1 MSTLNQIKSGMNQI
15 WDSLVEGWQHLYQR
29 ATNAITRFKATG
41 SDSQQQQELA
51 VRNIGWGVLAAEV
64 FDDEDKVVVRLE
76 APGLEGGDFD
86 IEIVENFL
94 VVRGQKNVQ
103 REQKKGRYHV
113 RECAYGAFERAV
125 PLPEEVDPDGAKAS
139 YKRGVLR
146 VELPKAAARRRRKIE
161 VKVR

>member
-1 MSTLNQIKSGMNQI
+1 MSTLNQIKSGMSQI
-15 WDSLVEGWQHLYQR
+15 WDNLVEGWQHLYQR

-125 PLPEEVDPDGAKAS
+125 PLPEEVEPDEAKAS